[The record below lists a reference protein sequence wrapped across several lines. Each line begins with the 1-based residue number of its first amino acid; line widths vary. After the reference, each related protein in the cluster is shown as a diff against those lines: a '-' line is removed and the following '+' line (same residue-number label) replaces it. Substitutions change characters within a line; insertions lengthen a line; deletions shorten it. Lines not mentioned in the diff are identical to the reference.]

1 MINFCL
7 QQAPPGVVKYRTL
20 IVNLKWMIQVRL
32 NPMKEKSRASSDDF
46 VKDENNTKQ
55 EVFSLQFE
63 VDLRIRNKHG
73 SSCLE

>member
-1 MINFCL
+1 
-7 QQAPPGVVKYRTL
+7 
-20 IVNLKWMIQVRL
+20 MIQVRL